1 MQEDPTTGESQNA
14 PIETEAWETAFE
26 PYAEHPLDAYVL
38 ARVLT
43 AVKQLLQTQP
53 PHVSNAATALD
64 DACESLFEFTQ
75 FREAGYD
82 LFRVVIEG
90 RATRAQEDLM
100 DSLGI
105 RY

>member
-1 MQEDPTTGESQNA
+1 MQDDPTTGESEIA
-14 PIETEAWETAFE
+14 PIDAEAWEIAFE
-26 PYAEHPLDAYVL
+26 PYSEHPTDAYVL

-53 PHVSNAATALD
+53 PHVSTAATSLD
-64 DACESLFEFTQ
+64 EACESLFAFTQ

-82 LFRVVIEG
+82 LFRTVIEG

-100 DSLGI
+100 ESLGI

>member
-1 MQEDPTTGESQNA
+1 MQEDPTTDESDLA
-14 PIETEAWETAFE
+14 PIETEAWEVAFG
-26 PYAEHPLDAYVL
+26 PYSEHPIDAYVL

-43 AVKQLLQTQP
+43 AVKQLLQTKP
-53 PHVSNAATALD
+53 PHVSHAAASLD
-64 DACESLFEFTQ
+64 EACESLFAFTQ

-82 LFRVVIEG
+82 LFRIVIEG

-100 DSLGI
+100 DSMGI